1 VQCYVDVEV
10 SSEEV
15 YHEEEDVV
23 CSKSIVPFEGMEF
36 DSVEEARRVYNDY
49 AFNMG
54 FSIRVGSSGT
64 ILLPSSLLGRNLSVH
79 MLERQLVSE
88 RTTLQPAR

>member
-15 YHEEEDVV
+15 SHEEEDV
-23 CSKSIVPFEGMEF
+23 CSKSVVPFEGMEF

-88 RTTLQPAR
+88 RTTLQPAQ